1 MEQPGKVYREVKIN
15 KVMIIYLFVWKE
27 SLVSFFLSDW
37 GQFDSLGGFFFSI
50 LILNPESI
58 KTKK

>member
-15 KVMIIYLFVWKE
+15 KVMIIDLFVWKE
-27 SLVSFFLSDW
+27 SLVSFLISDW
-37 GQFDSLGGFFFSI
+37 GQLTVQEGFFSI